1 MTGWRARSA
10 AVAAACAIACAAGGA
25 WAGPRALLVGVSE
38 YPGLDAST
46 RLEGPKHDVIA
57 MRQTLLERGIPADAM
72 RVLADGV
79 PGAALPTRAAILAA
93 LDALATE
100 VQPGDPVALFFAGHG
115 SRQPGPDG
123 GLVEV
128 FLPRDTTRWQPGQRD
143 RTIPNAIA
151 DHELRER
158 IDRLGERGAF
168 VWAVF
173 DACHAASLVRGE
185 GDDVVLRRVAPQ
197 SLGVPPGTPGAS
209 TPPRPAPKAGAVY
222 FYAAQSDE
230 AAQEKRLPAA
240 GSPRRGV
247 FSFAITEALA
257 GGAGMTYRQLSQ
269 AVLLRYAALNVGTS
283 TTPVVSGNALDAPV
297 LGRAAPPVRQWLLQ
311 RDAAGLALA
320 AGALADLQPGAVL
333 ALLPGAASPDAQALG
348 FVRVA
353 EADAV
358 RARLAPIA
366 FGGRREPTAADLQR
380 AAVARLVQPAPAP
393 PLAIAVDLAACASP
407 CPWTGAVTRARS
419 RSARFAWAETN
430 ADLRLAAEGRR
441 LWLLPPGSGGVPCA
455 RVAQPEACVTRQQR
469 LQPALLAAPGAADD
483 TLADALLQTLDTAAR
498 ALELLH
504 HASRYAAAPDIG
516 VDTQVTLL
524 KKAGDVAWQPGSLP
538 LLADGDGVRVLVR
551 NTGTRPA
558 DVSVLLVDGRYGITP
573 LFPPAGAL
581 NRIEPKTE
589 QPLEFKLNNA
599 DTAGVER
606 LVIVATRAEP
616 LGERSDLSLLA
627 QPPLPGHRV
636 VRGDGAGQRTQ
647 IQVVSWRLP

>member
-1 MTGWRARSA
+1 M
-10 AVAAACAIACAAGGA
+10 VAAACAIACAACSA
-25 WAGPRALLVGVSE
+25 WAGPRALLVGVSD
-38 YPGLDAST
+38 YPGLDAGVQ
-46 RLEGPKHDVIA
+46 LQGPKHDVVA

-93 LDALATE
+93 LDALAAE

-115 SRQPGPDG
+115 SRQPGADG

-128 FLPRDTTRWQPGQRD
+128 FLPRDTARWQPGQRD

-173 DACHAASLVRGE
+173 DACHAASLVRGD
-185 GDDVVLRRVAPQ
+185 GDEVVLRRVAPQ
-197 SLGVPPGTPGAS
+197 SLGVPAGTPGAA
-209 TPPRPAPKAGAVY
+209 TPPRPAPAAGAVY

-257 GGAGMTYRQLSQ
+257 GGAGMTYRQLAQ

-311 RDAAGLALA
+311 RDGAGLAIA
-320 AGALADLQPGAVL
+320 VGALADLQPDAVL

-358 RARLAPIA
+358 RARLAPVA
-366 FGGRREPTAADLQR
+366 FAGRREPAAADLLR
-380 AAVARLVQPAPAP
+380 AAVARLVRPAPAA
-393 PLAIAVDLAACASP
+393 PLSVAVDLAACSAP
-407 CPWTGAVTRARS
+407 CPWSGALARARS
-419 RSARFAWAETN
+419 RGARFAWTDTN

-441 LWLLPPGSGGVPCA
+441 LWLLPPGGGAPCVRA
-455 RVAQPEACVTRQQR
+455 AQPDACVARAQR
-469 LQPALLAAPGAADD
+469 LQPALQAAPGAADD
-483 TLADALLQTLDTAAR
+483 SLADALLQSLDTAAR
-498 ALELLH
+498 ALDLLH
-504 HASRYAAAPDIG
+504 HASRYASAPDIG

-524 KKAGDVAWQPGSLP
+524 KKAGPEAWQPGGVP
-538 LLADGDGVRVLVR
+538 QLADGDGVRVRVR

-581 NRIEPKTE
+581 NRIEPKAE
-589 QPLEFKLNNA
+589 LPLEFKLNSA

-606 LVIVATRAEP
+606 LVIVATRAEQ

-636 VRGDGAGQRTQ
+636 VRGDGEGRRTQ